1 MQYLVK
7 TYFGAVCML
16 ALPPALPRCAATAAP
31 CQAIVSMNGL
41 SVVSLV
47 ADPCSAPPL
56 SPFRLLSL
64 LLSCLSVPSKRLPTA
79 EEAVEAR
86 IEALGGISACHP
98 LSFSHV
104 VNLRENLFPGPC

>member
-1 MQYLVK
+1 M
-7 TYFGAVCML
+7 
-16 ALPPALPRCAATAAP
+16 ALPRCAATAAP
-31 CQAIVSMNGL
+31 CQVIVSMNGL

-64 LLSCLSVPSKRLPTA
+64 LLSCLSVLSESLPTA

-98 LSFSHV
+98 LYSVMWSTLEKTCFQGHARSG
-104 VNLRENLFPGPC
+104 EA